1 MNHHTESEWRRA
13 LAAAQ
18 RQQKRDLAL
27 CLFYMAVIA
36 LVFGDAFARGVD
48 SWFGRV
54 FIWLATV

>member
-1 MNHHTESEWRRA
+1 MLSHESEWRH
-13 LAAAQ
+13 AAGARRAQ
-18 RQQKRDLAL
+18 RRDLAL

-54 FIWLATV
+54 FIWLATL